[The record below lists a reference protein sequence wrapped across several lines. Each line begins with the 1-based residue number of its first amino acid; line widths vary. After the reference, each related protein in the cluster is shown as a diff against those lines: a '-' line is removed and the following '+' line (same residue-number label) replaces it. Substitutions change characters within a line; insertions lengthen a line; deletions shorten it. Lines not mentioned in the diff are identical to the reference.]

1 MFLILLQKLELLTT
15 NKNYR
20 LRSGILLVLF
30 LTVLIFQSCNPT
42 KYVPEGKYLLADN
55 KIKSDQNKEIQKK
68 EFKSYIRQKPNKKFL
83 GIRFKLGLYNLSNL
97 EKEKGFS
104 KWLRKI
110 GEPPVIFDETQ
121 DVKSSQQLA
130 SLLEQNG
137 YFQAEIDDTL
147 WYIKQKA
154 FVEYRITMN
163 KPHRFRKVMY
173 QVNDPVLEPIVLADT
188 AGSMLKID
196 DIYKVETIDK
206 ERARLERL
214 IKNNGYYT
222 FQKEFISFIADSTVG
237 EQQIDLTV
245 NVKSLKE
252 VLRNEYQEKVSF
264 SKYKIRKVIFFLD
277 YDPGAAL
284 EDPTSYFSDLDTT
297 YQDGL
302 YFVTKKG
309 KSPIHYDVVF
319 KANYIQPGD
328 LYNLNNVEQTKKHLS
343 SLEVIKLT
351 DIYFSEVP
359 EQAVSD
365 TGSRTLDCHIQVA
378 PSKLQAYSVEVEG
391 TNSSGNFGVSANLL
405 YQHRNLFRRAEVLNL
420 KLKGAYEALPA
431 VDQGYSN
438 MTEVGIGGD
447 IVFPRFLVPFL
458 NTEGFVKKYN
468 PKTSLFSAYNFQR
481 RPEYKRTMFS
491 TSFGYNWQANKYMS
505 HLLSPVDISVVKL
518 PYIDSSWLAYI
529 DATSYLAYSYRDAF
543 IAGLSYSFILTD
555 QILGKNMDYYYF
567 RLNLSSAGNLIHL
580 GNKIFSG
587 GLERPDSNTIFGI
600 EYSQYIRADFDFRY
614 HSALNESNSMVYRLF
629 LGVGYPYGNSK
640 VMPFEKQYFT
650 GGAND
655 IRAWPVRALGP
666 GNFETPLTAQFYNQT
681 ADIKIVANLEY
692 RFKLFWLLEGA
703 LFLDAGN
710 IWIMPG
716 LSGVSDDLDNDN
728 NVKTE
733 FNFNTFLNQM
743 ALGTGLGVRLDLS
756 FFLFRIDLGYKL
768 RNPQSEWFPEPDEPG
783 FFNYLIPHFAV
794 GYPF

>member
-1 MFLILLQKLELLTT
+1 MSQILLQKLELLTT

-55 KIKSDQNKEIQKK
+55 KIKSDKNKEIQKK

-97 EKEKGFS
+97 KKEKGFS

-328 LYNLNNVEQTKKHLS
+328 LYNLTNVEQTKKHLS
-343 SLEVIKLT
+343 SLDVIKLT
-351 DIYFSEVP
+351 DIYFSEIP

-365 TGSRTLDCHIQVA
+365 TGLRTLDCHIQVA

-405 YQHRNLFRRAEVLNL
+405 YQH
-420 KLKGAYEALPA
+420 
-431 VDQGYSN
+431 
-438 MTEVGIGGD
+438 
-447 IVFPRFLVPFL
+447 
-458 NTEGFVKKYN
+458 
-468 PKTSLFSAYNFQR
+468 
-481 RPEYKRTMFS
+481 
-491 TSFGYNWQANKYMS
+491 
-505 HLLSPVDISVVKL
+505 
-518 PYIDSSWLAYI
+518 
-529 DATSYLAYSYRDAF
+529 YRCRKC
-543 IAGLSYSFILTD
+543 
-555 QILGKNMDYYYF
+555 KN
-567 RLNLSSAGNLIHL
+567 I
-580 GNKIFSG
+580 
-587 GLERPDSNTIFGI
+587 
-600 EYSQYIRADFDFRY
+600 
-614 HSALNESNSMVYRLF
+614 
-629 LGVGYPYGNSK
+629 
-640 VMPFEKQYFT
+640 
-650 GGAND
+650 
-655 IRAWPVRALGP
+655 
-666 GNFETPLTAQFYNQT
+666 
-681 ADIKIVANLEY
+681 
-692 RFKLFWLLEGA
+692 
-703 LFLDAGN
+703 
-710 IWIMPG
+710 
-716 LSGVSDDLDNDN
+716 
-728 NVKTE
+728 
-733 FNFNTFLNQM
+733 
-743 ALGTGLGVRLDLS
+743 
-756 FFLFRIDLGYKL
+756 
-768 RNPQSEWFPEPDEPG
+768 
-783 FFNYLIPHFAV
+783 
-794 GYPF
+794 